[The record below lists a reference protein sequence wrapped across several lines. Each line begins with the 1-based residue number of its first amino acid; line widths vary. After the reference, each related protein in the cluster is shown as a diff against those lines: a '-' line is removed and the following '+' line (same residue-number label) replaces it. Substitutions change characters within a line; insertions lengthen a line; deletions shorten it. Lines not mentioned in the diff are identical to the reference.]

1 VSDNLPF
8 TLENEGTYTLT
19 LISSNDEGCIDST
32 SRLITVISGVLEVAI
47 PNSFTPNGDGF
58 NDLFKP
64 VIKGL
69 EEMNLIIF
77 NRYGNQVASWKEGSV
92 NWDGNHSGAASPD
105 GVYFYVLMGKDYSG
119 TEVERTGSLTIMR

>member
-1 VSDNLPF
+1 LELDVILEPGWYEE
-8 TLENEGTYTLT
+8 TLV
-19 LISSNDEGCIDST
+19 DEKRQFSELLGLLDC
-32 SRLITVISGVLEVAI
+32 EVADGAADV
-47 PNSFTPNGDGF
+47 FGEHWGF